1 MSTSIPSSPSPVAA
15 LCALEEHA
23 QRHLVAVI
31 NATHPMEESAFAVR
45 EALDL
50 WEDRLELLQQ
60 GHEVGTGLRAMLD
73 ATEASLRAERTRLDG
88 VLKDLS
94 ARAAERVRTSD
105 SQALA
110 ARASV
115 ALVQELVTRTTLT
128 QTRLNALR
136 QRADQ
141 LLQSL
146 SQTEDQA
153 AATADFM
160 LGITRR
166 ANGDA
171 A

>member
-1 MSTSIPSSPSPVAA
+1 MNTPIPSSPSPVAA

-23 QRHLVAVI
+23 QRHLVPVV
-31 NATHPMEESAFAVR
+31 NATHAMEASAFTVR
-45 EALDL
+45 EELDL

-73 ATEASLRAERTRLDG
+73 TAEASLRAERTRLDA

-94 ARAAERVRTSD
+94 ARSNERVRTSG
-105 SQALA
+105 SQVLA
-110 ARASV
+110 AKASV
-115 ALVQELVTRTTLT
+115 ALVQELVTRTALT

-141 LLQSL
+141 LLQRM
-146 SQTEDQA
+146 SQTEAQA
-153 AATADFM
+153 AATADLMF
-160 LGITRR
+160 GITRR